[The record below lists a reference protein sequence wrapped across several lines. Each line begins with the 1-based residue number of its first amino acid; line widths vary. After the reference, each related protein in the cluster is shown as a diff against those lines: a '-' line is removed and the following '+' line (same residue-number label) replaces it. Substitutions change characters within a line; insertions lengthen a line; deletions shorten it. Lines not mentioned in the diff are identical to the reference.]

1 MCEVR
6 LSSLNKCRWTFWGRA
21 LIFVCSVLAF
31 SCIWSQDEN
40 RDNPVEQTLRQET
53 NEDSVLQPEG
63 VSAEEAETGDQG
75 NLLIALFSRVTELEA
90 ELAYLQGR
98 VETLEHQVQELIHEE
113 RRRFADLDQRI
124 RELKGGT
131 RMSPDAIGSAPA
143 GSEAAMY
150 RDAFALVESGEYEQ
164 AIPALKALI
173 EQFPNGEYVPDAMYW
188 LGEIHSL
195 ESNDLEAARQQFVQ
209 MITLYADHAKAPEAM
224 FKLGTIYHQLGDLT
238 MALSYLERVMN
249 DYPDHTVSR
258 LAKDYITNLK

>member
-6 LSSLNKCRWTFWGRA
+6 LSSLNKIRSILGARPLVFA
-21 LIFVCSVLAF
+21 CSVLAYSF
-31 SCIWSQDEN
+31 IWAQD
-40 RDNPVEQTLRQET
+40 DNQIKAAAQNPPQ
-53 NEDSVLQPEG
+53 SVDEG
-63 VSAEEAETGDQG
+63 AELLSNDDASEHIESDDQG
-75 NLLIALFSRVTELEA
+75 NLLIALFSRVTELET
-90 ELAYLQGR
+90 EIAYLQGR

-124 RELKGGT
+124 RELTGGT

-143 GSEAAMY
+143 GSEGAMY
-150 RDAFALVESGEYEQ
+150 REAFALVESGEYEQ
-164 AIPALKALI
+164 AIPAMKALI

-224 FKLGTIYHQLGDLT
+224 FKLGTIYHQLGDTT

-249 DYPDHTVSR
+249 DYPDHTVSS